1 METAIFARGLS
12 KKWEKQSQPGFALI
26 SKTIQE
32 LSATDN
38 GQSVQLKQKLRYIKN
53 AVHVEYLVNMS
64 HPMLAV
70 QRQVKECGMLRRLLG
85 REIAILKV
93 GYWSSRADAPV
104 QYFLRAAGSNLA
116 FDIFHTLV
124 YFKHILYPGLKFK
137 VEFADGT
144 FPEKGKRMM
153 MLQRVP
159 MNLEVQDTKEE
170 STFKKAFAQVG
181 PVH

>member
-93 GYWSSRADAPV
+93 GY
-104 QYFLRAAGSNLA
+104 
-116 FDIFHTLV
+116 
-124 YFKHILYPGLKFK
+124 
-137 VEFADGT
+137 
-144 FPEKGKRMM
+144 
-153 MLQRVP
+153 
-159 MNLEVQDTKEE
+159 
-170 STFKKAFAQVG
+170 
-181 PVH
+181 